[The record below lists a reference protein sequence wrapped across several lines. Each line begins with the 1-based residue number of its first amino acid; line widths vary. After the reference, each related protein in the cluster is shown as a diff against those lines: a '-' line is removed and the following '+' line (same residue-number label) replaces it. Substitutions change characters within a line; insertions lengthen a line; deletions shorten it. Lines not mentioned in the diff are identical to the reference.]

1 MIDDMKYT
9 VFYTDENGQL
19 VPNGEK
25 LLSITEIA
33 KYRNIP
39 TERLR
44 YYDKIASQAEL
55 ITERNRGL
63 FQRQKP

>member
-1 MIDDMKYT
+1 MADDMKYT

-44 YYDKIASQAEL
+44 YKRASQAEL